1 MGQTGPVAS
10 NIPEESTSFVGRRA
24 ELRQLSSEL
33 TQHRLITLTGPGGV
47 GKTRIA
53 MRAAQAATARFPDG
67 VHWVPL
73 WPLQGDQLLVA
84 AVCDVVGLA
93 DHSARTPVAAL
104 CEWLADKDLLL
115 VLDSCEHLV
124 AACRDLVG
132 DLLTAAPGVTVMVT
146 TRQPLEVAGEWITE
160 IGPLPCTGT
169 NDALTLFT
177 ERAGTA
183 APDLRLADPLNADAA
198 ALICRRLEGIPLAL
212 ELAGA
217 QLAHRPLAQVVE
229 RLGSRLDALDGTG
242 MPWTPRHRTL
252 RTAIGWSHELCAPLE
267 RLLWARLSVFRG
279 TFDVGSAAAVCADGP
294 LTPDA
299 VRTALAGLAAK
310 SVVSREGNRFRML
323 DTLREYGRMWL
334 AELDETVTVADRH
347 AEHFVGFGRRAE
359 LGWLGPDQVT
369 WYGRVAESYVDL
381 CTALDHLLGSAPAR
395 AQELSAAIGFFWT
408 CCGHLHEARD
418 YLERALAAQAAEDA
432 EGTART
438 RALWA
443 LGVAVL
449 LQGDIQAAE
458 TLGRECARTAR
469 DSGDHDAV
477 LAAGYL
483 IGLTHLMAGRPLTA
497 HTVAGQVLG
506 PPPDDPFD
514 SAARLRC
521 HLVRL
526 FALTALGRLREARTA
541 ATVLR
546 HGCVER
552 GEYWSRSY
560 TDYQL
565 ALIALFQDR
574 PEESAGH
581 ARAMLAA
588 KRRIG
593 DNFGIALGLDLL
605 AAAVAAQG
613 DGASAA
619 QVYGSGQAFWRTV
632 GHPQRGTPELRAVRE
647 QCERR
652 ARAAIGDAAYAAAF
666 HRAAEQNPE
675 LLLARI
681 LAGDF

>member
-1 MGQTGPVAS
+1 MAS

-24 ELRQLSSEL
+24 ELRRLSGEL
-33 TQHRLITLTGPGGV
+33 MRHRLTTLTGPGGV

-53 MRAAQAATARFPDG
+53 VRAAQAAAARFPDG
-67 VHWVPL
+67 VRWAPL

-84 AVCDVVGLA
+84 TVCDAVRLA
-93 DHSARTPVAAL
+93 DHSARTPVDAL
-104 CEWLADKDLLL
+104 CAWLADKDLLL

-132 DLLTAAPGVTVMVT
+132 DLLTAAPGLTVLVTS
-146 TRQPLEVAGEWITE
+146 RQPLGVAGERITE
-160 IGPLPCTGT
+160 VGPLPCTGD

-177 ERAGTA
+177 QRAGTA
-183 APDLRLADPLNADAA
+183 APDLRLTDPANARAAD
-198 ALICRRLEGIPLAL
+198 LICRRLEGIPLAL

-217 QLAHRPLAQVVE
+217 QLAHRPLAQVAE
-229 RLGSRLDALDGTG
+229 RLSSRLDALDGTG
-242 MPWTPRHRTL
+242 LPWTPRHRTL
-252 RTAIGWSHELCAPLE
+252 RNAIGWSHELCAPLE

-279 TFDVGSAAAVCADGP
+279 TFDADSAAAVCADGP
-294 LTPDA
+294 LSADG

-310 SVVSREGNRFRML
+310 SVLSREGSRFRML

-334 AELDETVTVADRH
+334 AELDEADTVADRH
-347 AEHFVGFGRRAE
+347 AEHFVGLGRRAE
-359 LGWLGPDQVT
+359 HGWLGPDQVT
-369 WYGRVAESYVDL
+369 WYGRIAEAYVDL
-381 CTALDHLLGSAPAR
+381 CTALDHLLGRAPGR
-395 AQELSAAIGFFWT
+395 AQELSAAIGFFWS

-418 YLERALAAQAAEDA
+418 YLERALAAQDSPGPAQ
-432 EGTART
+432 T

-449 LQGDIQAAE
+449 LQGDLETAE
-458 TLGRECARTAR
+458 YLGRQCARAAR
-469 DSGDHDAV
+469 EDGDQDAL

-506 PPPDDPFD
+506 PPPHDPFG
-514 SAARLRC
+514 SASRLRC

-526 FALTALGRLREARTA
+526 FALTALGRLDEARHEATA
-541 ATVLR
+541 LR
-546 HGCVER
+546 HGCVQR

-565 ALIALFQDR
+565 GLISLFQGR
-574 PEESAGH
+574 PDEAADH

-588 KRRIG
+588 KQLIG

-613 DGASAA
+613 NAAAAA
-619 QVYGSGQAFWRTV
+619 QVYGGGQAVWRTV

-647 QCERR
+647 ECEQR
-652 ARAAIGDAAYAAAF
+652 ARAVLGDEAYTAEF
-666 HRAAEQNPE
+666 DRAAEQDPE
-675 LLLARI
+675 ELLARI
-681 LAGDF
+681 LAGEL

>member
-1 MGQTGPVAS
+1 MVS
-10 NIPEESTSFVGRRA
+10 NVPEESTSFIGRRA
-24 ELRQLSSEL
+24 ELRRLSAEL
-33 TQHRLITLTGPGGV
+33 DRHRLITLTGPGGV

-53 MRAAQAATARFPDG
+53 VRAAQAAAERFPDG
-67 VHWVPL
+67 VRWAPL

-84 AVCDVVGLA
+84 TVCDAAGLA
-93 DHSARTPVAAL
+93 DHSARTPAAAL
-104 CEWLADKDLLL
+104 CEWLAGKRLLL

-124 AACRDLVG
+124 TACRELVG
-132 DLLTAAPGVTVMVT
+132 DLLAAAPGVTVLVT
-146 TRQPLEVAGEWITE
+146 SRQPLDVPGEWITE
-160 IGPLPCTGT
+160 IGPLPCTGD
-169 NDALTLFT
+169 NDALALFT
-177 ERAGTA
+177 ARAGAA
-183 APDLRLADPLNADAA
+183 APGLRLTEPANAA
-198 ALICRRLEGIPLAL
+198 AADLICRRLEGIPLAL

-217 QLAHRPLAQVVE
+217 QLAHRPLAQVAQ

-242 MPWTPRHRTL
+242 LPWTPRHRTL

-279 TFDVGSAAAVCADGP
+279 TFDAGSAAAVCAGGP
-294 LTPDA
+294 LTADG

-310 SVVSREGNRFRML
+310 SVVTREGARFRML

-334 AELDETVTVADRH
+334 AELDETAAVAGRH
-347 AEHFVGFGRRAE
+347 ADHFVGFGRRAE
-359 LGWLGPDQVT
+359 LGWLGAEQVS
-369 WYGRVAESYVDL
+369 WYGRVAEAYVDL
-381 CTALDHLLGSAPAR
+381 CTALDHLLGTDPAR
-395 AQELSAAIGFFWT
+395 AQELAAAVGFFWT

-418 YLERALAAQAAEDA
+418 YLDRALAAHD
-432 EGTART
+432 GPGPART

-443 LGVAVL
+443 LGVAIL
-449 LQGDIQAAE
+449 LQGELHTAE
-458 TLGRECARTAR
+458 ALGRQCARAAR
-469 DSGDHDAV
+469 EAGDRDAV

-521 HLVRL
+521 HLIRL
-526 FALTALGRLREARTA
+526 FALTALGRLDEARETA
-541 ATVLR
+541 TALR
-546 HGCVER
+546 LGCVRR

-565 ALIALFQDR
+565 ALVSLFQGR
-574 PEESAGH
+574 AEESAGH

-593 DNFGIALGLDLL
+593 DNFGIALGLDVL

-613 DGASAA
+613 RGAAAA
-619 QVYGSGQAFWRTV
+619 QVYGGGQAIWRTV
-632 GHPQRGTPELRAVRE
+632 GHPQRGTPELRAMRE
-647 QCERR
+647 ECERR
-652 ARAAIGDAAYAAAF
+652 ARAAIGDRAYAAAF
-666 HRAAEQNPE
+666 ARAAEQDPE
-675 LLLARI
+675 PLLARI
-681 LAGDF
+681 LSGDL

>member
-1 MGQTGPVAS
+1 MTS
-10 NIPEESTSFVGRRA
+10 DIPDESTSFVGRRA
-24 ELRQLSSEL
+24 ELRQLHNEL

-53 MRAAQAATARFPDG
+53 MRAARAAAPRFPDG
-67 VHWVPL
+67 VRWTPL
-73 WPLQGDQLLVA
+73 WPLRGEQLLVA
-84 AVCDVVGLA
+84 AVCDAVGLS

-104 CEWLADKDLLL
+104 CEWLADKRLLL

-132 DLLTAAPGVTVMVT
+132 DLLTAAPAVTVLVT
-146 TRQPLEVAGEWITE
+146 SRQPLDVVGEWITE
-160 IGPLPCTGT
+160 IDPLPCTGD
-169 NDALTLFT
+169 NDALALFT

-183 APDLRLADPLNADAA
+183 APDLRLGDPANVRAA
-198 ALICRRLEGIPLAL
+198 AEICRRLEGVPLAL

-217 QLAHRPLAQVVE
+217 QLAHSPLDRVAE
-229 RLGSRLDALDGTG
+229 RIGSGFDALDGTETA
-242 MPWTPRHRTL
+242 WTPRHRTL
-252 RTAIGWSHELCAPLE
+252 RTAIGWSHELCEPLE

-279 TFDVGSAAAVCADGP
+279 TFDAESAGAVCAGGP
-294 LTPDA
+294 LTGDG
-299 VRTALAGLAAK
+299 VRAALAGLAAK
-310 SVVSREGNRFRML
+310 SVIHREGTRFRML

-334 AELDETVTVADRH
+334 AELGEEAGVADRH
-347 AEHFVGFGRRAE
+347 AAHFVGFGRRAE
-359 LGWLGPDQVT
+359 LGWLGPQQVG
-369 WYGRVAESYVDL
+369 WYGRIADAHVDL
-381 CTALDHLLGSAPAR
+381 CTALDHLLHAAPER
-395 AQELSAAIGFFWT
+395 AQELGAAIGFFWS

-418 YLERALAAQAAEDA
+418 YLERALAAHDVPSP
-432 EGTART
+432 ART

-449 LQGDIQAAE
+449 LQGDLDTAE
-458 TLGRECARTAR
+458 TLGRRCARAAR
-469 DSGDHDAV
+469 EDGAPEGADAT

-497 HTVAGQVLG
+497 YTVAEQVLG
-506 PPPDDPFD
+506 PPPDDPFA

-526 FALTALGRLREARTA
+526 FALTALGRLAEARDEATA
-541 ATVLR
+541 LR
-546 HGCVER
+546 HGCEVR

-565 ALIALFQDR
+565 ALICLYQGR
-574 PEESAGH
+574 PEESARH

-588 KRRIG
+588 KQHIG
-593 DNFGIALGLDLL
+593 DNFGIALGLDVL

-619 QVYGSGQAFWRTV
+619 LVYGAGQAVWRTV

-647 QCERR
+647 ECEQR
-652 ARAAIGDAAYAAAF
+652 ARAAIGDEEYVAAF
-666 HRAAEQNPE
+666 RRAAEQCPE
-675 LLLARI
+675 VLVARI
-681 LAGDF
+681 VAGEL

>member
-1 MGQTGPVAS
+1 MAS
-10 NIPEESTSFVGRRA
+10 NIPEESTSFVGRKA
-24 ELRQLSSEL
+24 ELRYLGAVL
-33 TQHRLITLTGPGGV
+33 TQRRLITLTGAGGV

-53 MRAAQAATARFPDG
+53 VRAAGAAAARFPDG
-67 VHWVPL
+67 VRWAQL
-73 WPLQGDQLLVA
+73 WPLDGDQLLVA
-84 AVCDVVGLA
+84 SVCDAVGLA
-93 DHSARTPVAAL
+93 DHSARMPVALL
-104 CEWLADKDLLL
+104 CEWLADKRLLL

-124 AACRDLVG
+124 AACRALVG
-132 DLLTAAPGVTVMVT
+132 DLLTAAPDVTVLVT
-146 TRQPLEVAGEWITE
+146 SRQPLDLPGECVTE
-160 IGPLPCTGT
+160 IGPLSCTGD
-169 NDALTLFT
+169 NDALALFT

-183 APDLRLADPLNADAA
+183 APDLRLTDPGNAEAAD
-198 ALICRRLEGIPLAL
+198 LICRRLEGIPLAL

-217 QLAHRPLAQVVE
+217 QLANRPLAQVAE

-242 MPWTPRHRTL
+242 LSWTPRHRTL

-279 TFDVGSAAAVCADGP
+279 TFDADSAAAVCADGP
-294 LTPDA
+294 LTADG
-299 VRTALAGLAAK
+299 VRTALAGLSAK
-310 SVVSREGNRFRML
+310 SVLTRDGHRFRML

-334 AELDETVTVADRH
+334 AELDETAVVADRH
-347 AEHFVGFGRRAE
+347 AAHFLGLGRSAE
-359 LGWLGPDQVT
+359 RGWLGPDQVA
-369 WYGRVAESYVDL
+369 WYGRVAEAYVDL
-381 CTALDHLLGSAPAR
+381 CTALDHLLVSDPAG
-395 AQELSAAIGFFWT
+395 AQELGAAVGFFWT

-418 YLERALAAQAAEDA
+418 YLERALAAQGDPGASH
-432 EGTART
+432 T

-449 LQGDIQAAE
+449 LQGELHTAE
-458 TLGRECARTAR
+458 ALGRRCARAAR
-469 DSGDHDAV
+469 EAADHDAM

-497 HTVAGQVLG
+497 HATAERVLG
-506 PPPDDPFD
+506 PSPDDPFA
-514 SAARLRC
+514 SASRLRC

-526 FALTALGRLREARTA
+526 FALTALGRLDEARRL
-541 ATVLR
+541 ATTLR
-546 HGCVER
+546 HGCVQR

-565 ALIALFQDR
+565 ALVALFQDR
-574 PEESAGH
+574 PEESADH

-593 DNFGIALGLDLL
+593 DKFGIGLGLDLL

-613 DGASAA
+613 KAAVAA
-619 QVYGSGQAFWRTV
+619 QVYGGGQAIWRSV

-652 ARAAIGDAAYAAAF
+652 ARAAMGDAAYAAAF
-666 HRAAEQNPE
+666 GRAAEQDPE
-675 LLLARI
+675 VLLARI
-681 LAGDF
+681 LTGEL

>member
-1 MGQTGPVAS
+1 MAS
-10 NIPEESTSFVGRRA
+10 NIPQESTSFVGRRA
-24 ELRQLSSEL
+24 ELRRLASEL

-53 MRAAQAATARFPDG
+53 VRAARAAAARFPDG
-67 VHWVPL
+67 VRWAPL

-84 AVCDVVGLA
+84 TVCDAVGLA

-124 AACRDLVG
+124 DACRDLVG
-132 DLLTAAPGVTVMVT
+132 DLLTAAPGVTVLVT
-146 TRQPLEVAGEWITE
+146 SRQPLDIVGEGITE
-160 IGPLPCTGT
+160 IGPLPCTGD

-183 APDLRLADPLNADAA
+183 APELRLTDPVNAEAA

-217 QLAHRPLAQVVE
+217 QLAHRPLAQVAE

-252 RTAIGWSHELCAPLE
+252 RNAIGWSHELCAPLE

-294 LTPDA
+294 LTPDG
-299 VRTALAGLAAK
+299 VRTTLAGLAAK

-334 AELDETVTVADRH
+334 AELDEATVVADRH

-418 YLERALAAQAAEDA
+418 YLERALAAQDAQGTRAAQ
-432 EGTART
+432 GTART

-449 LQGDIQAAE
+449 LQGELHTAE
-458 TLGRECARTAR
+458 TLGRECARAAR
-469 DSGDHDAV
+469 EAGDRDAT

-506 PPPDDPFD
+506 PQPDDPFD
-514 SAARLRC
+514 SAGRLRC

-526 FALTALGRLREARTA
+526 FALTSLGRFHEARDVATA
-541 ATVLR
+541 LR

-565 ALIALFQDR
+565 ALVSLFQGR

-581 ARAMLAA
+581 ARAMLGA
-588 KRRIG
+588 KQRIG
-593 DNFGIALGLDLL
+593 DNFGIALGLDVL
-605 AAAVAAQG
+605 AAAVAARG
-613 DGASAA
+613 DGAVAA
-619 QVYGSGQAFWRTV
+619 QVYGSGQAIWRTV
-632 GHPQRGTPELRAVRE
+632 GHPQRGTPELRAMRE

-652 ARAAIGDAAYAAAF
+652 ARAAIGDEAYAAVF
-666 HRAAEQNPE
+666 DRAAEQNPDV
-675 LLLARI
+675 LLARI
-681 LAGDF
+681 LAGEL

>member
-1 MGQTGPVAS
+1 MAS

-24 ELRQLSSEL
+24 ELRRLSSEL
-33 TQHRLITLTGPGGV
+33 TRHRLTTLTGPGGV

-53 MRAAQAATARFPDG
+53 VRAAQAAAARFPDG
-67 VHWVPL
+67 VRWAPL

-84 AVCDVVGLA
+84 TVCDAVGLA
-93 DHSARTPVAAL
+93 DHSARTPMDAL
-104 CEWLADKDLLL
+104 CEWLVDKHLLL

-132 DLLTAAPGVTVMVT
+132 DLLTAAPGLGVLVTS
-146 TRQPLEVAGEWITE
+146 RQPLGVAGERVTE
-160 IGPLPCTGT
+160 VGPLPCTGD

-177 ERAGTA
+177 ERAGVA
-183 APDLRLADPLNADAA
+183 APGLLLTEPANAQAAD
-198 ALICRRLEGIPLAL
+198 LICRRLEGIPLAL

-217 QLAHRPLAQVVE
+217 QLAHRPLDQVAE

-242 MPWTPRHRTL
+242 LPWTARHRTL
-252 RTAIGWSHELCAPLE
+252 RNAIGWSHELCAPLE

-279 TFDVGSAAAVCADGP
+279 TFDTDSAAAVCADGP
-294 LTPDA
+294 LSADG
-299 VRTALAGLAAK
+299 VRAALAGLAAK
-310 SVVSREGNRFRML
+310 SVLSREGNRFRML

-334 AELDETVTVADRH
+334 AELDEAAIVADRH
-347 AEHFVGFGRRAE
+347 AEHFVGLGRRAE
-359 LGWLGPDQVT
+359 AGWLGPDQVT
-369 WYGRVAESYVDL
+369 WYGRIAEAYVDL
-381 CTALDHLLGSAPAR
+381 CTALDHLLGSAPGR
-395 AQELSAAIGFFWT
+395 AQELSAAIGFFWS

-418 YLERALAAQAAEDA
+418 YLERALAAQDA
-432 EGTART
+432 PGPAQT

-443 LGVAVL
+443 LGIAVL
-449 LQGDIQAAE
+449 LQGELHTAE
-458 TLGRECARTAR
+458 SLGRQCARAAR
-469 DSGDHDAV
+469 EDGDRDAL

-506 PPPDDPFD
+506 PPPQDPFG
-514 SAARLRC
+514 SASRLRC

-526 FALTALGRLREARTA
+526 FALTALGRLDEARRQ
-541 ATVLR
+541 ATTLR
-546 HGCVER
+546 HGCVQR

-565 ALIALFQDR
+565 GLISLFQGR
-574 PEESAGH
+574 PEESAEH

-588 KRRIG
+588 KRLIG

-613 DGASAA
+613 KGAAAA
-619 QVYGSGQAFWRTV
+619 QVYGGGQAVWRTV

-647 QCERR
+647 EGEQR
-652 ARAAIGDAAYAAAF
+652 ARAVLGDEAYAAEF
-666 HRAAEQNPE
+666 DRAAEQDPE
-675 LLLARI
+675 VLLARI
-681 LAGDF
+681 LAGEL